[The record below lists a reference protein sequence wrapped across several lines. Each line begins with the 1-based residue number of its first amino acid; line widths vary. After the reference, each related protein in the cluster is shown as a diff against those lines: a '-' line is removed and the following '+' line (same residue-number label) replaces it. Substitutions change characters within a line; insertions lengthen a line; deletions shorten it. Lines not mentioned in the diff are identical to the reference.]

1 MHTICG
7 RIRVRATTG
16 ARTTWSNS
24 RKTSL
29 SQILWE
35 ELQKGVSAVAFGWW
49 HSGQPPWAKRSAT
62 SKHFPYRCR
71 YQSRRNATGGS
82 AQPSVFQRTQLL
94 NRGRVTRHHEVS
106 WRFIPA
112 TFTSRFVCGQAW
124 CKRKDGKSPSRR
136 TKLIT

>member
-24 RKTSL
+24 RQTSL

-35 ELQKGVSAVAFGWW
+35 QLQKEVSAVAFRGW

-62 SKHFPYRCR
+62 SKHFPFRCR

-82 AQPSVFQRTQLL
+82 AQPAVFQREQLL
-94 NRGRVTRHHEVS
+94 NRGAVTRQPE
-106 WRFIPA
+106 R
-112 TFTSRFVCGQAW
+112 
-124 CKRKDGKSPSRR
+124 SRR
-136 TKLIT
+136 V